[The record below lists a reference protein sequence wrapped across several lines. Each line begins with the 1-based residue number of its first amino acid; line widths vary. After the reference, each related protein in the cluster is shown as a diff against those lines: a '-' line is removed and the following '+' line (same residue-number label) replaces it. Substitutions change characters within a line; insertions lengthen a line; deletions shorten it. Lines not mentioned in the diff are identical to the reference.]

1 MNEFKPKYDRRSIRL
16 REYDYTQPGAYFLTI
31 CVHDRKSAFG
41 EIVDGQTRL
50 NDFGQVVET
59 EWFKTGKI
67 RNNVKLHQHVVMPNH
82 FHGILWITE
91 TVGATRRVAPT
102 LQPNSLGSLI
112 GQFKSIVTKQ
122 IRKMGLHEF
131 KWQRNYYEHIIRN
144 EDELNRIREYIMY
157 NPRRWQFDR
166 DNLNGSVDEME
177 KKFWN
182 EFE

>member
-1 MNEFKPKYDRRSIRL
+1 
-16 REYDYTQPGAYFLTI
+16 
-31 CVHDRKSAFG
+31 
-41 EIVDGQTRL
+41 
-50 NDFGQVVET
+50 
-59 EWFKTGKI
+59 
-67 RNNVKLHQHVVMPNH
+67 
-82 FHGILWITE
+82 
-91 TVGATRRVAPT
+91 
-102 LQPNSLGSLI
+102 
-112 GQFKSIVTKQ
+112 
-122 IRKMGLHEF
+122 MGLHEF

>member
-102 LQPNSLGSLI
+102 YIATEFTGFPHWTIQIDCHQTNS
-112 GQFKSIVTKQ
+112 Q
-122 IRKMGLHEF
+122 
-131 KWQRNYYEHIIRN
+131 
-144 EDELNRIREYIMY
+144 
-157 NPRRWQFDR
+157 
-166 DNLNGSVDEME
+166 NGFTRVQMATQLL
-177 KKFWN
+177 
-182 EFE
+182 